1 MLPTKSPQ
9 AGSNARRGTQ
19 SFASTFD
26 LDCWPQTLKILET
39 AAAGWGTGSSQMVIP
54 SLAVVVAAS
63 RRDLQAAGNFEKR
76 IQAEVYLNPELRS

>member
-26 LDCWPQTLKILET
+26 LDCWPHTLKILET
-39 AAAGWGTGSSQMVIP
+39 AAGWGIGSSQMVNP

-63 RRDLQAAGNFEKR
+63 KRDLQAASNFEKR
-76 IQAEVYLNPELRS
+76 IQAEMSLNPEFRS